1 MPTQML
7 TFNGEVAVEPPSGNN
22 SGQPTVLVSYSQRV
36 AQERQLVTTYT
47 LDADPVV
54 SVDFGPLTEVN
65 FLSITAV
72 GNKIRVRITSAD
84 GTTQAIP
91 VDPSLI
97 LRCDSVGITAID
109 LMRTATYDTDVYL
122 VMTQIPD

>member
-7 TFNGEVAVEPPSGNN
+7 TFNGEVAVEPPAGNN
-22 SGQPTVLVSYSQRV
+22 SGQPTVLVSYSEKV

-47 LDADPVV
+47 LDADTPV
-54 SVDFGPLTEVN
+54 SVDLGPLTEVN
-65 FLSITAV
+65 FLSVRAV

-84 GTTQAIP
+84 GSSQSIP
-91 VDPSLI
+91 VDPTLL

-109 LMRTATYDTDVYL
+109 LTRTATYDTDVYL